1 MFKMSSMLGGALGV
15 ALLVAVQRALQRRR
29 GGVGRAAA
37 GLSESDIDKLQA
49 ALVNSDAANQV
60 LNSVSP
66 DQRTQL
72 LEAGKGVVADATAG
86 AMWVTAALG
95 PGDDDR
101 VLPSG
106 RDAERAERDA

>member
-1 MFKMSSMLGGALGV
+1 MAALSASRSSWPYSARS
-15 ALLVAVQRALQRRR
+15 ATPRWR
-29 GGVGRAAA
+29 GRAAA

-95 PGDDDR
+95 FPQ
-101 VLPSG
+101 P
-106 RDAERAERDA
+106 